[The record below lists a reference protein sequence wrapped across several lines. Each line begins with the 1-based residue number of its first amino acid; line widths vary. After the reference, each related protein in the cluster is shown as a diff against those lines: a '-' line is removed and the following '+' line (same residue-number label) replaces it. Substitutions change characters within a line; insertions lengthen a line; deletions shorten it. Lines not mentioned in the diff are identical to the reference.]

1 MDSTES
7 NALKMD
13 FLSSDALKTRTSMEK
28 ISMIVDK
35 VKDGNIT
42 LIIRRSVDQD
52 VQETFGLSPDQ
63 SWSVTNAIISDALP
77 LIIDT
82 DPVSSKSLTVFVR

>member
-13 FLSSDALKTRTSMEK
+13 FLSSDALKNSTSMEK

-35 VKDGNIT
+35 VKD
-42 LIIRRSVDQD
+42 R
-52 VQETFGLSPDQ
+52 
-63 SWSVTNAIISDALP
+63 
-77 LIIDT
+77 
-82 DPVSSKSLTVFVR
+82 